1 MITLSSVKEY
11 LRIDGSAE
19 DALLNSL
26 MAAAGAYMAGAIDD
40 YADTYES
47 DANFAALADM
57 LQFAYIVEAYRN
69 RDAANDPRANDKH
82 FSYLFFAQMTQLQ
95 NWTAVTGE

>member
-26 MAAAGAYMAGAIDD
+26 MAAAAAYMAGAIDD
-40 YADTYES
+40 YADTYTA

-69 RDAANDPRANDKH
+69 RDALNDTRGNDKH
-82 FSYLFFAQMTQLQ
+82 FSTMFFSQMTQLQ